1 MHISLDNISFYS
13 QPPPAK
19 PPPRAFPVS
28 CWKPYET
35 PLAPRAVSHA
45 PPPRPPSPR
54 TVITL
59 ASDAK
64 PDVSLRFRAPVREDP
79 NLGGVLNDFDIEI
92 ERIAIAQ
99 NSQVAHKTDLE
110 MHRDLRVLNGTITDV
125 PQSQRTSLPPGMSR
139 YLFESR
145 SASLTNV
152 IRQSIQTSVLW

>member
-1 MHISLDNISFYS
+1 
-13 QPPPAK
+13 
-19 PPPRAFPVS
+19 
-28 CWKPYET
+28 
-35 PLAPRAVSHA
+35 
-45 PPPRPPSPR
+45 
-54 TVITL
+54 
-59 ASDAK
+59 
-64 PDVSLRFRAPVREDP
+64 VREDP